1 MSKPVNI
8 QQQRN
13 PAAVGGGES
22 APSLHSLQDSQ
33 GRLLRTAG
41 SLGSFSLGGP
51 LLQTKSVVSHDIGGE
66 TLLLS
71 PDQVVGA
78 EIHIASGSTGDLQV
92 PSAASIV
99 NYLSRKQATPS
110 AITAVASIVNVGVN
124 DGSSITTP
132 SIYVPTFDFSIFVPA
147 AATAP
152 ALQTN
157 GACEVRAQGLG
168 VAAAGA
174 NYAGLLKGAAGA
186 GYENRFRGYVL
197 DARRG
202 SEVVAIVP
210 LAGAQA

>member
-1 MSKPVNI
+1 MSKPVNV

-13 PAAVGGGES
+13 PAAIGGGES

-51 LLQTKSVVSHDIGGE
+51 LIETKSVVSVDIGGE

-78 EIHIASGSTGDLQV
+78 EIHIASGSTGDLRV
-92 PSAASIV
+92 PTAASIV
-99 NYLSRKQATPS
+99 NYLSRKLATPS
-110 AITAVASIVNVGVN
+110 AITAPSAIVNLGAQDGV
-124 DGSSITTP
+124 SITTP

-147 AATAP
+147 AASLP
-152 ALQTN
+152 DLLTN
-157 GACEVRAQGLG
+157 GNCQVRAQGLG
-168 VAAAGA
+168 VGAAGA
-174 NYAGLLKGAAGA
+174 SYTQLLKGAAGL

-197 DARRG
+197 DARAG
-202 SEVVAIVP
+202 FEVVAIVP

>member
-33 GRLLRTAG
+33 GRLLRTVG

-51 LLQTKSVVSHDIGGE
+51 LLQAKSVVSVDVGGE
-66 TLLLS
+66 DLLLT
-71 PDQVVGA
+71 PDQVIGA
-78 EIHIASGSTGDLQV
+78 EIHINSGSTGNLQV
-92 PSAASIV
+92 PTAASIV
-99 NYLSRKQATPS
+99 NYLSRKLASPS
-110 AITAVASIVNVGVN
+110 AITAAGQIVN
-124 DGSSITTP
+124 DGANDTLSITTP
-132 SIYVPTFDFSIFVPA
+132 SIYVPTFDFSIFVA
-147 AATAP
+147 QGATAP
-152 ALQTN
+152 QLQTN
-157 GACEVRAQGLG
+157 GACEVRAKGLG
-168 VAAAGA
+168 TAAAGA
-174 NYAGLLKGAAGA
+174 NYAGLLAGAAGL